1 MIDGDDETTPRSKYS
16 VLPPRVDLSQTVA
29 SVDVS
34 ETEVEHGGRPEDNIG
49 ADPYLR
55 ITGWKQP

>member
-1 MIDGDDETTPRSKYS
+1 MGEEPPAENKYS
-16 VLPPRVDLSQTVA
+16 VLPQPVDLSQTVA

-34 ETEVEHGGRPEDNIG
+34 ETEVEHGGRPEDNMG

>member
-1 MIDGDDETTPRSKYS
+1 MSEEQQQPASKYS
-16 VLPPRVDLSQTVA
+16 ALPPPVDLSQTVA
-29 SVDVS
+29 AVDVS